1 MCPPKPSDEKTTINE
16 RFNLMK
22 TLRNG
27 IADYRASRAGALATF
42 TALLL
47 AALPLAAADPP
58 TITGTGYLVGVP
70 VPGIL
75 CTNAAG
81 QVSLKGNVHVVRV
94 QADDPRA
101 TGRLQASMDM
111 AYQADGTGL
120 FGGAAQQEVGTWNV
134 ADPLNPKF
142 TPTGGVWDMIYRGV
156 AQADGSDVITLTGYG
171 VGGGIDGLRLEQT
184 MTKGPGVP
192 FDPAIPYQGTGTIKP
207 APVTTTAVIDS
218 FDDPSPPSWGRGA
231 GAGTIDLIQ
240 ANGQLTIRGEWP
252 GIPTVDQGQT
262 TAWASPDRA
271 WAVNQG
277 QSLEAR
283 VDLVSLSG
291 AAPGA
296 ALTIYNSPGFGYWI
310 VKGRDYVGVG
320 KENGPVFTF
329 LSVDRLAT
337 RNINEVLVLALT
349 PDGPNVILT
358 ARVLDKGNGG
368 AVLYERGIVD
378 TPASDPS
385 LDSAQIAAITGMTF
399 PTPVPDPSGAPWT
412 SGNSPWIGVFQYTD
426 GTLPAAEATFDNFE
440 LRTYEIPQVGIERAV
455 QLAWPATGMNYA
467 VEGGPTVQ
475 GPWLPVQES
484 ARPGMQQMTVPAN
497 GLMQFFRLRQ
507 AP

>member
-1 MCPPKPSDEKTTINE
+1 
-16 RFNLMK
+16 MK
-22 TLRNG
+22 TLLNG
-27 IADYRASRAGALATF
+27 IAGRRASRAGASATF
-42 TALLL
+42 TVLLL
-47 AALPLAAADPP
+47 AALPLVAADPP

-81 QVSLKGNVHVVRV
+81 QVSLKGNVHAVRV

-120 FGGAAQQEVGTWNV
+120 FGGAAQQEVGTWDV
-134 ADPLNPKF
+134 TDPANPKF

-218 FDDPSPPSWGRGA
+218 FDDSSPPSWGRGA

-240 ANGQLTIRGEWP
+240 ANGELTIRGDWP

-277 QSLEAR
+277 
-283 VDLVSLSG
+283 
-291 AAPGA
+291 
-296 ALTIYNSPGFGYWI
+296 
-310 VKGRDYVGVG
+310 
-320 KENGPVFTF
+320 
-329 LSVDRLAT
+329 
-337 RNINEVLVLALT
+337 
-349 PDGPNVILT
+349 
-358 ARVLDKGNGG
+358 
-368 AVLYERGIVD
+368 
-378 TPASDPS
+378 
-385 LDSAQIAAITGMTF
+385 
-399 PTPVPDPSGAPWT
+399 
-412 SGNSPWIGVFQYTD
+412 
-426 GTLPAAEATFDNFE
+426 
-440 LRTYEIPQVGIERAV
+440 
-455 QLAWPATGMNYA
+455 
-467 VEGGPTVQ
+467 
-475 GPWLPVQES
+475 
-484 ARPGMQQMTVPAN
+484 
-497 GLMQFFRLRQ
+497 
-507 AP
+507 